1 MHMRN
6 VAAPAGLDLTMT
18 GLAERLG
25 ELDIAPKDLEAAW
38 AITHRPGMPELNWGQ
53 RFLVLARHF
62 EGRPTA
68 WVLALES
75 RLRALEELLS
85 AQGQAPDP
93 RAFEAAAQ
101 AGLEPKGDALR
112 FPADTRW

>member
-6 VAAPAGLDLTMT
+6 VATPAGLDLTMA

-25 ELDIAPKDLEAAW
+25 ELDIAPADLEAAW
-38 AITHRPGMPELNWGQ
+38 ALTHRPGEPGLNWGQ

-75 RLRALEELLS
+75 RLHALEELLS
-85 AQGQAPDP
+85 SHGQAPDP

-101 AGLEPKGDALR
+101 AGLEPRGDELQ
-112 FPADTRW
+112 FPADTQW